1 MRLPVAAFALTMLAA
16 PALAGRLEAE
26 NLFGYDP
33 GDKAVH
39 ACFSKTFDAAW
50 LKAHPDQNI
59 EKLTIYV
66 GRKAVDDS
74 VWYAGNM
81 DIKFRDSKEGYRVS
95 ADCSGEGGS
104 LHCGVDCDGGGYA
117 MTAISKS
124 QLSVTPD
131 DYLRYYNANGTDAA
145 DETDQADN
153 AAPKAQT
160 VGFKAGDKNLTLDR
174 TDIQDCLP
182 LINDEGLKAGIIRGA
197 VTQ

>member
-1 MRLPVAAFALTMLAA
+1 MRLTVAAFAIALLAA
-16 PALAGRLEAE
+16 PALAGDIGAE
-26 NLFGYDP
+26 ELFGYDP
-33 GDKAVH
+33 GNKPAH
-39 ACFSKTFDAAW
+39 ACFSKTFNAAW

-59 EKLTIYV
+59 EKLTVYV
-66 GRKAVDDS
+66 GRKAMDEG
-74 VWYAGNM
+74 VWHAGNM
-81 DIKFRDSKEGYRVS
+81 DIKFRDSREAWRVS
-95 ADCSGEGGS
+95 ADCSGEGGT

-145 DETDQADN
+145 DETDQADD
-153 AAPKAQT
+153 AAPKVQT
-160 VGFKAGDKNLTLDR
+160 VGFKTGDKNLTLDR

-182 LINDEGLKAGIIRGA
+182 LISDEGLKAGIIRGA